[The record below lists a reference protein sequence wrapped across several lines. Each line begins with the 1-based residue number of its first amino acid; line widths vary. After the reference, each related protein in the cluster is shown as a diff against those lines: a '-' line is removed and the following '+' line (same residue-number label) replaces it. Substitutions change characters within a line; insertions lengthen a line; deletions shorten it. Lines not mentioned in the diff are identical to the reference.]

1 MNFEYII
8 HIFII
13 RITFIINQFQIEA
26 DLDPNSSTAI
36 QHIDWLYHFSHYHS
50 GCRGNE
56 VVV

>member
-1 MNFEYII
+1 MNFNYII
-8 HIFII
+8 N
-13 RITFIINQFQIEA
+13 TFIILIIYIINQYETEA

-36 QHIDWLYHFSHYHS
+36 QHIDWLNHFSHYHS